1 MVKGFVY
8 IDIPT
13 KKEYNMAV
21 FTIFY
26 GGDSMKKLITLL
38 MAVLCLLL
46 VACGN
51 GPDQVAT
58 PDEPTEVT
66 TEPTE
71 ATEPPTEPPT
81 YANEKFDPAQCSDVI
96 GEWSRTVVLD
106 GAMFNLTDMEE
117 TVEMKFA
124 YCLNEDGTYTRGVDP
139 VEYRA
144 AMTAYGE
151 AIESFML
158 QQKYDTFASEQII
171 DEGVS
176 KKKIPELWEQNE
188 KAAAEEQ
195 CRRFVEDMH
204 LEYRFSGINSSGDY
218 YVEENT
224 IYFSRGDGS
233 YEACTYSFAGEV
245 LIVEVPTNQ
254 KLYKQ
259 LKIDLPLALNNA
271 ENIIPENTETT
282 EAAEE

>member
-26 GGDSMKKLITLL
+26 GGDSMKKLIALL

-81 YANEKFDPAQCSDVI
+81 YANEKFEPAPCSDVI
-96 GEWSRTVVLD
+96 G
-106 GAMFNLTDMEE
+106 
-117 TVEMKFA
+117 
-124 YCLNEDGTYTRGVDP
+124 
-139 VEYRA
+139 
-144 AMTAYGE
+144 
-151 AIESFML
+151 
-158 QQKYDTFASEQII
+158 
-171 DEGVS
+171 
-176 KKKIPELWEQNE
+176 
-188 KAAAEEQ
+188 
-195 CRRFVEDMH
+195 
-204 LEYRFSGINSSGDY
+204 
-218 YVEENT
+218 
-224 IYFSRGDGS
+224 
-233 YEACTYSFAGEV
+233 
-245 LIVEVPTNQ
+245 
-254 KLYKQ
+254 
-259 LKIDLPLALNNA
+259 
-271 ENIIPENTETT
+271 
-282 EAAEE
+282 